1 MGGSTETPG
10 FTKLLPGSPQVLMR
24 MASRFMALFSSSLRS
39 KLVLMVRV
47 RFVALLSSVGV
58 HAKQELVRFR
68 QVLVRGST

>member
-1 MGGSTETPG
+1 M
-10 FTKLLPGSPQVLMR
+10 MR
-24 MASRFMALFSSSLRS
+24 MASRFMALFSSSLRG